1 MFSLHIAINNPLF
14 TSRLIYTLTQLFI
27 NNPVDIPIFS
37 TYFAPLGFCQYD
49 PVEISYLL
57 RRFPAGD
64 LTTLRVDGF
73 GFVSKSP
80 LIFFGNPAVFKY
92 P

>member
-1 MFSLHIAINNPLF
+1 MV
-14 TSRLIYTLTQLFI
+14 RLIYTLTQLFI
-27 NNPVDIPIFS
+27 NNPLHIPIFS
-37 TYFAPLGFCQYD
+37 TLTPLGFCQYD

-64 LTTLRVDGF
+64 LTALRVDGF

-92 P
+92 SFPSLHTANC